1 MPRRTVVDRLDEF
14 PAGSRRVVQAGARS
28 IAIYNQGGEFFALR
42 NVCPHHGAPL
52 CTHELRGT
60 MLSDGPGDYRYAMD
74 GEIVRCPW
82 HGYEFTV
89 KDGRS
94 LVAPDAY
101 RVKTYRVEVEDDDV
115 VLYT

>member
-1 MPRRTVVDRLDEF
+1 MARYVVDALEEF
-14 PAGSRRVVQAGARS
+14 PEGSRRVVDAGGRS
-28 IAIYNQGGEFFALR
+28 VAIYNRGDRFFALR
-42 NVCPHHGAPL
+42 NICPHHGAPL

-60 MLSDGPGDYRYAMD
+60 MTATQPGEYAYAMD

-89 KDGRS
+89 EDGRCLS
-94 LVAPDAY
+94 APGAY
-101 RVKTYRVEVEDDDV
+101 RVKTYRVEVEEDDV

>member
-1 MPRRTVVDRLDEF
+1 MGRFVIDAVDEF
-14 PAGSRRVVQAGARS
+14 PAGSRRVVEAAGRA
-28 IAIYNQGGEFFALR
+28 IGIYNRGGQFFALR

-60 MLSDGPGDYRYAMD
+60 MVADSPGEYRYEMD
-74 GEIVRCPW
+74 EEIVRCPW

-89 KDGRS
+89 ADGRS
-94 LVAPDAY
+94 LLAPDRY
-101 RVKTYRVEVEDDDV
+101 RVKTYRIEIEDDAV